1 MDGVDPPGTGH
12 FAKRPSRFDETN
24 PQSGSP
30 LSSPPLS
37 SSLSP
42 LRCPAH
48 PTVLRGPREMR
59 QQHSGG
65 QQCAGRGRA
74 ARRGRSPSL
83 PSPTGGTGHGSGQA
97 WPARLELAERRAD
110 LQPRGADRSRS
121 RRRSRAP
128 SAQASPALR
137 ASLASKICAPSE
149 GPSLGSGRLQ
159 PPPPAPPTPLPIPR
173 HNLKER
179 NTRPPQSQVP
189 HVALPS
195 NPFKDQCGRCCRWG
209 RAAGHADGRAAA
221 GHGGGELARP
231 PRALP

>member
-1 MDGVDPPGTGH
+1 MKSTCGPDP
-12 FAKRPSRFDETN
+12 F
-24 PQSGSP
+24 
-30 LSSPPLS
+30 SPPFPY
-37 SSLSP
+37 P
-42 LRCPAH
+42 L
-48 PTVLRGPREMR
+48 PTLL
-59 QQHSGG
+59 GG
-65 QQCAGRGRA
+65 GHIR
-74 ARRGRSPSL
+74 RRGRSGRRHCGVPPCGGVAGRGVEAALPPSLPLQEEARHGGGQARPARLREGRGCLARRRAAPSL
-83 PSPTGGTGHGSGQA
+83 PSPTSRTGHDGDQA

-195 NPFKDQCGRCCRWG
+195 NPFKDQW
-209 RAAGHADGRAAA
+209 
-221 GHGGGELARP
+221 
-231 PRALP
+231 